1 MNIKP
6 IKSDADHEAA
16 LREIEQ
22 LWGATEGTVEGDRL
36 DVLATLADAYE
47 ERRWPLEELDPVQ
60 AIEAAMAHDGYSR
73 ADLAALIGKNRA
85 TEILKRQRPLT
96 LPMIRRIS
104 AEWNVPESL
113 LVKEYAVE
121 KRAA

>member
-36 DVLATLADAYE
+36 DVLVTLADAYE

-60 AIEAAMAHDGYSR
+60 AIEAAMAHDGHSR